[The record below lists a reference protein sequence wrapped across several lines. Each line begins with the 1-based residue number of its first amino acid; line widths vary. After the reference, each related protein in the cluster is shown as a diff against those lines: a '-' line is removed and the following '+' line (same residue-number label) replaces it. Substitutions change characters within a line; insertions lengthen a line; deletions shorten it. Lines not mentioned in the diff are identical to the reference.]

1 MDSEENEAAAGASY
15 QPTSSSP
22 KKESSAKKEE
32 YIGFTAELSSDRVL
46 SKLRDLNGEEDKAG
60 YQFKDEDLVKIGY
73 LLDRVAMLDVK
84 VI

>member
-1 MDSEENEAAAGASY
+1 M
-15 QPTSSSP
+15 
-22 KKESSAKKEE
+22 
-32 YIGFTAELSSDRVL
+32 L